1 MHTLAQRMRSS
12 AVLKPP
18 PLPELSLVPRALLAT
33 VRLVTF
39 DKDGPSND
47 EDGKTLLPDLDTSE
61 FRYSQHTLSHSF
73 PGAIVDILLLILFF
87 IIMIIVIIIIT
98 IIIIISSSI
107 SLLLFPLI
115 TITITIITINHYYI
129 TIVTTIKLLPL
140 ITIHHHDH
148 LLDSKPLSPGKPRR
162 SDSETASSTVI
173 KHGIPRKKTR
183 TLRTTIMNDIIIYK
197 HIETYI

>member
-1 MHTLAQRMRSS
+1 MRSS

-73 PGAIVDILLLILFF
+73 PGAIVDILLFILFF

-98 IIIIISSSI
+98 IIIIIIISSSSSI

-115 TITITIITINHYYI
+115 TVTITIITINHYYI

-173 KHGIPRKKTR
+173 KHGIPRKKNTDFKNNNHER
-183 TLRTTIMNDIIIYK
+183 YN
-197 HIETYI
+197 YI

>member
-1 MHTLAQRMRSS
+1 MRSS

-98 IIIIISSSI
+98 IIIIIIISSSSSSSSSSSI

-173 KHGIPRKKTR
+173 KHGIPQKKNG
-183 TLRTTIMNDIIIYK
+183 L
-197 HIETYI
+197 

>member
-61 FRYSQHTLSHSF
+61 FRYYQHTLSHSF
-73 PGAIVDILLLILFF
+73 PGARVDILLLILFF
-87 IIMIIVIIIIT
+87 IIMIIVIS
-98 IIIIISSSI
+98 SSSI
-107 SLLLFPLI
+107 SLLLLPSI
-115 TITITIITINHYYI
+115 TITITIITINHYYY
-129 TIVTTIKLLPL
+129 
-140 ITIHHHDH
+140 H
-148 LLDSKPLSPGKPRR
+148 R
-162 SDSETASSTVI
+162 
-173 KHGIPRKKTR
+173 
-183 TLRTTIMNDIIIYK
+183 Y
-197 HIETYI
+197 YY